1 MIFKTIRVTLSITI
15 LPGDGG
21 FRRGGGGLSLLRRR
35 SAGRM
40 ADRPDDGT
48 TPVALMVQIRGHHLN
63 ELLLAEGIEP

>member
-1 MIFKTIRVTLSITI
+1 
-15 LPGDGG
+15 
-21 FRRGGGGLSLLRRR
+21 
-35 SAGRM
+35 M